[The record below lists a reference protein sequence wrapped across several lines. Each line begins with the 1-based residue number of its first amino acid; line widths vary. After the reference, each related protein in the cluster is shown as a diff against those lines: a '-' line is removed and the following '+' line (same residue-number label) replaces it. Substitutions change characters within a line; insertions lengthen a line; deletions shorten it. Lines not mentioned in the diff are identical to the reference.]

1 MHQLNKN
8 IYDNSQIY
16 CMQSYKN
23 YNHIQSSYE
32 NINSWKYSRLYVYSN
47 NPIYILFL
55 KIKECC
61 FVF

>member
-8 IYDNSQIY
+8 INDNSQIY

-32 NINSWKYSRLYVYSN
+32 NINSWKYSRL
-47 NPIYILFL
+47 
-55 KIKECC
+55 
-61 FVF
+61 